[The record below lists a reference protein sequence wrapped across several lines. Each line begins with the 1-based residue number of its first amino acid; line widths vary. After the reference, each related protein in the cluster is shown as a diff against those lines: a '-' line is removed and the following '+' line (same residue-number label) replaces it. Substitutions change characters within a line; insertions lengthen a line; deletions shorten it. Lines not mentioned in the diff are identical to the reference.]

1 MRTFYSSNLRRLV
14 ERRVTFFLVLF
25 TGVVMCALQYQ
36 QSFGQ
41 WSHDPAVNTAI
52 STAANNQTYPAITSD
67 GSGGAIITWQDLR
80 SGTSIDIY
88 AQRINASG
96 AVQRTGDGVPISQA
110 ASNQSYSVIT
120 SDGSGGAIIA
130 WQDSRS
136 GTSYDIYAQRINA
149 SGVVQWTADGVPI
162 SIASNDQ
169 LYPAIASDGSGGAII
184 TWQDGRSGTSYD
196 IYAQRINASGAVQWT
211 GDGAT
216 ISLAAN
222 GQYNPLITSDG
233 SGGAII
239 TWYDN
244 RSGTSDDIYAQRINA
259 SGAVQWTGDGVP
271 ISLAA
276 SHQYS
281 PAITSD
287 GSGGAIITWYDYRN
301 GTNSDI
307 YAQRVDRIGSL
318 GKNEPILTAV
328 RDVPGDQG
336 GKVSI
341 GWNRSSYD
349 EFPNQVVTYYSIWR
363 GAGPSALNGSAKPIT
378 PAEMTLN
385 FSGKA
390 YRTIDEAA
398 GPTYWEWVGNL
409 TSHYLANYAFT
420 APTLADSGP
429 TGTHTAKFFVSA
441 QTNNQFVFWDS
452 NIDSAHS
459 VDNLP
464 PGAVPSLIAQLQPGP
479 SVLLHWPPDKIDPDV
494 GYYEVHRSTSSN
506 FVPAPGTRIGRT
518 SDTMS
523 VDNGPVAGATN
534 YYLIVTV
541 DVHGNLSPPSPQA
554 SAGVQT
560 TQQYSLADKWN
571 MVSVPLTVN
580 DYSKT
585 SVFPSAISNAF
596 AYQGSYVIRSVLA
609 NGAGYWLRFNGTQTV
624 TMAGYLRSRDTVN
637 VSTGWNMIGSI
648 SQSIPVSQVTSIPG
662 GIATSHFFGYQGAYF
677 ISTTIEAEKAYW
689 VKVNQDG
696 KLVLSSSA
704 SETVDKIRIVPTGE
718 TPPPAPDGSGSENG
732 GVPAE
737 YALGQ
742 NYPNPFNPLAMI
754 TYQLPVGGR
763 VTLKVF
769 DMLGREVATLAEGEK
784 NAGTYHAAWDAGAA
798 PSGVYYYVLSAGSYN
813 QIRKMVLAK

>member
-41 WSHDPAVNTAI
+41 WSHDPPVNTAI

-184 TWQDGRSGTSYD
+184 TWQDLRSGTNYD
-196 IYAQRINASGAVQWT
+196 IYAQRVNASGAVQWT

-222 GQYNPLITSDG
+222 GQYNPL
-233 SGGAII
+233 
-239 TWYDN
+239 
-244 RSGTSDDIYAQRINA
+244 
-259 SGAVQWTGDGVP
+259 
-271 ISLAA
+271 
-276 SHQYS
+276 
-281 PAITSD
+281 ITSD

-429 TGTHTAKFFVSA
+429 TGTHTAKFF
-441 QTNNQFVFWDS
+441 
-452 NIDSAHS
+452 
-459 VDNLP
+459 
-464 PGAVPSLIAQLQPGP
+464 
-479 SVLLHWPPDKIDPDV
+479 
-494 GYYEVHRSTSSN
+494 
-506 FVPAPGTRIGRT
+506 
-518 SDTMS
+518 
-523 VDNGPVAGATN
+523 
-534 YYLIVTV
+534 
-541 DVHGNLSPPSPQA
+541 
-554 SAGVQT
+554 
-560 TQQYSLADKWN
+560 
-571 MVSVPLTVN
+571 
-580 DYSKT
+580 
-585 SVFPSAISNAF
+585 
-596 AYQGSYVIRSVLA
+596 
-609 NGAGYWLRFNGTQTV
+609 
-624 TMAGYLRSRDTVN
+624 
-637 VSTGWNMIGSI
+637 
-648 SQSIPVSQVTSIPG
+648 
-662 GIATSHFFGYQGAYF
+662 
-677 ISTTIEAEKAYW
+677 
-689 VKVNQDG
+689 
-696 KLVLSSSA
+696 
-704 SETVDKIRIVPTGE
+704 
-718 TPPPAPDGSGSENG
+718 
-732 GVPAE
+732 
-737 YALGQ
+737 
-742 NYPNPFNPLAMI
+742 
-754 TYQLPVGGR
+754 
-763 VTLKVF
+763 
-769 DMLGREVATLAEGEK
+769 
-784 NAGTYHAAWDAGAA
+784 
-798 PSGVYYYVLSAGSYN
+798 
-813 QIRKMVLAK
+813 